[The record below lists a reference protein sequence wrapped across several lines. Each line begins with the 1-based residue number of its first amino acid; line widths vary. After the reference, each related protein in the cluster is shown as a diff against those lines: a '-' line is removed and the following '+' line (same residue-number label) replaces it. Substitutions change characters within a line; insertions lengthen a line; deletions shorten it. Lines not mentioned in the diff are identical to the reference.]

1 MQVSLSSVRN
11 QYNNF
16 RAQQPQKSTN
26 VLENTI
32 SEKDKIEIQSKKVK
46 NAVKCC
52 VGVVLAADILYFAMK
67 RKIKFSKI
75 LKEASQLAKS
85 KDIPAPISTPPKLM
99 P

>member
-1 MQVSLSSVRN
+1 MQVYFSPVKT

-16 RAQQPQKSTN
+16 RAQQSQKGTN

-32 SEKDKIEIQSKKVK
+32 SEKDKIEIQAKKVK

-67 RKIKFSKI
+67 RKFKFSKL
-75 LKEASQLAKS
+75 LKEASQLAKG
-85 KDIPAPISTPPKLM
+85 KDIPVPVSTPPKLM

>member
-1 MQVSLSSVRN
+1 MQVSFSTVRN

-16 RAQQPQKSTN
+16 KAQQPQKSTN

-32 SEKDKIEIQSKKVK
+32 SEKDKIEIQAKKVK

-67 RKIKFSKI
+67 RKFKFSKI
-75 LKEASQLAKS
+75 LKEASHIAKG